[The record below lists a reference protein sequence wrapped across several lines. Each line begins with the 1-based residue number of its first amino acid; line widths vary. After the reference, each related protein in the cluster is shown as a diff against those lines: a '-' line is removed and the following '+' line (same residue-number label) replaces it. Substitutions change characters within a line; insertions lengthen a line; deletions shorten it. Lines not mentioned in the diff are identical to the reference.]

1 MPTNG
6 KTTGAPSSPVTPDAD
21 DQALLRQVLDFYRST
36 LKGSPDALAFL
47 EARGIRSAEAVER
60 FRLGYANRTLGL
72 GLPEKNRKLG
82 AELRGRLTRI
92 GVFRETGHEHFAG
105 SLVVPVLGPGGQV
118 LQVYGRKIGER
129 LRTGTALHTWLPG
142 PRRGVW
148 NEKGIA
154 GQRTV
159 ILTKGLL
166 DALAFWSAGFRSVT
180 ALLGSEPHADL
191 VAALQLARTVLLA
204 FRGGAEGDQRAA
216 ALAETLAPVGLAPF
230 QIPFPDGADACD
242 VARHADDP
250 AQALGRLVREAVWL
264 GEGTAPELDEGMVE
278 DAHVEACQTHH
289 EAAGATLGPAADHGD
304 PESLLAPQPALEPQE
319 RASPE
324 APTETCEHKV
334 VIRLADRRYRIRG
347 LGRVLSHA
355 SLRVNVLVTLDPPP
369 AGVEAPLHADTLD
382 LYSARQRAAF
392 VKQAA
397 AELGL
402 RESIVKHDVGKVL
415 LRLEELQAEAI
426 RAALEPRRK
435 AVEVPDADQAAAL
448 ELLRGPHLVDR
459 ILADFERVGV
469 VGEAT
474 NKLVAYLA
482 AVSRKLEDPLAIVIQ
497 SSSAAGKTALL
508 DAVLAF
514 VPEEDRLHFAAM
526 TGQSLFYMGETDLQ
540 HRILAIAEDE
550 GADRASYA
558 LKLLQSE
565 GELTIAST
573 GKEATTGRLVA
584 QEYRVRGPVALFL
597 TTTAIDLD
605 EELRN
610 RCLVLTV
617 DEDREQTRAIHKLQ
631 RERET
636 LEGLLARRE
645 RDAVVKLHRDAQ
657 RLLRPLLVVNPYA
670 PSLTFL
676 DDRTRTRRDHAKYL
690 TLIRAIALL
699 HQHQRP
705 VGSVEQGGALVEY
718 IEVTL
723 EDIVLA
729 NRLAHEVLGRSLD
742 DVPPHTRR
750 LLALLHELTTDACKA
765 EGLERRDVR
774 FTRRAVRER
783 TGWGDTQLKV
793 HLRRLVELE
802 YVAVRRQGQGG
813 WEYELVH
820 DGLGEDGQRFLT
832 GLLDVAELRR
842 SGSGGQ
848 RSVPGRPLVG
858 PESGDGRGGERDG
871 FPSSSATLT
880 AAGLQAS
887 PKTRSGPAD
896 PVVVV
901 AGVVAPG
908 EEDR

>member
-1 MPTNG
+1 MRTTNDLSAV
-6 KTTGAPSSPVTPDAD
+6 TTDAD
-21 DQALLRQVLDFYRST
+21 DQALLREALDYYHST
-36 LKGSPDALAFL
+36 LKASPDALAYL
-47 EARGIRSAEAVER
+47 ESRGIRSPEVVER
-60 FRLGYANRTLGL
+60 FGLGYANRTLGL

-82 AELRGRLTRI
+82 SELRGRLTKL

-105 SLVVPVLGPGGQV
+105 SLVVPVLGPDGDV
-118 LQVYGRKIGER
+118 LQAYGRKIGER
-129 LRTGTALHTWLPG
+129 LRAGTALHTWLPG
-142 PRRGVW
+142 PRRAVW
-148 NEKGIA
+148 NAEGIA
-154 GQRTV
+154 GARTV
-159 ILTKGLL
+159 IVAKGLL
-166 DALAFWSAGFRSVT
+166 DALAFWSAGLRSVT
-180 ALLGSEPHADL
+180 ALLGPEPHEDL
-191 VAALQLARTVLLA
+191 LAALQGARRVLVA
-204 FRGGAEGDQRAA
+204 FRGGVEGDERAA
-216 ALAETLAPVGLAPF
+216 VLAAKLATLGVAPF
-230 QIPFPDGADACD
+230 RISFPDGEDACD

-250 AQALGRLVREAVWL
+250 AQALGRLLREAVWL
-264 GEGTAPELDEGMVE
+264 GAGWAPELDEDMVE
-278 DAHVEACQTHH
+278 DGHVEARQTHH
-289 EAAGATLGPAADHGD
+289 GPGGATLKPVADHGD
-304 PESLLAPQPALEPQE
+304 QESLLAPQPALEPQE
-319 RASPE
+319 RAASPE
-324 APTETCEHKV
+324 APTETSEHEV
-334 VIRLADRRYRIRG
+334 VVRLGARRYRIRG
-347 LGRVLSHA
+347 LGRNVSHA
-355 SLRVNVLVTLDPPP
+355 SLRVNLLVTLDPPP
-369 AGVEAPLHADTLD
+369 AGAVAPLHADTLD
-382 LYSARQRAAF
+382 LYSARQRGAF

-402 RESIVKHDVGKVL
+402 RESVVKHDVGKVL
-415 LRLEELQAEAI
+415 LRLEELQAEAFC
-426 RAALEPRRK
+426 AALEPRRK
-435 AVEVPDADQAAAL
+435 PVVISDADGVAAL
-448 ELLRGPHLVDR
+448 ELLRDPRLMDR

-469 VGEAT
+469 VGEET

-482 AVSRKLEDPLAIVIQ
+482 AVSRKLEDPLAILIQ
-497 SSSAAGKTALL
+497 SSSAAGKTSLL

-526 TGQSLFYMGETDLQ
+526 TGQSLFYMGEADLQ
-540 HRILAIAEDE
+540 HRVLAIAEDE
-550 GADRASYA
+550 GANRASYA

-617 DEDREQTRAIHKLQ
+617 DEDREQTRAIHRLQ
-631 RERET
+631 RKRET
-636 LEGLLARRE
+636 LGGVLARRE
-645 RDAVVKLHRDAQ
+645 RHATLKLHRDAQ
-657 RLLRPLLVVNPYA
+657 HLLRPLLVVNPYA

-690 TLIRAIALL
+690 TLIRSIALL

-705 VGSVEQGGALVEY
+705 IRTVGQGGELVEY

-723 EDIVLA
+723 EDIALA

-750 LLALLHELTTDACKA
+750 LLALLHELVADTCKA

-783 TGWGDTQLKV
+783 IGWGDTQLKV